1 MDTREED
8 VRNAIKSTLDSNGV
22 LREVKAKMRAGVYSI
37 LNDKSMPTPEKP
49 EEVSLASELIVDFL
63 RIFNF
68 DSSTNVFAEETGH
81 DPKYSIGRSR
91 LAEELGLSL
100 LEDDGQIPVLVL
112 LVQLL
117 QSRKLD
123 ASMASWAQRTM
134 EISKENQIYVF
145 VLNVLNVDPEQVL
158 WYTSFLYLL

>member
-63 RIFNF
+63 RIL
-68 DSSTNVFAEETGH
+68 DSSVY
-81 DPKYSIGRSR
+81 DDKKQRLRMRSFFIF
-91 LAEELGLSL
+91 S
-100 LEDDGQIPVLVL
+100 
-112 LVQLL
+112 
-117 QSRKLD
+117 
-123 ASMASWAQRTM
+123 
-134 EISKENQIYVF
+134 
-145 VLNVLNVDPEQVL
+145 
-158 WYTSFLYLL
+158 

>member
-123 ASMASWAQRTM
+123 ASMAS
-134 EISKENQIYVF
+134 
-145 VLNVLNVDPEQVL
+145 
-158 WYTSFLYLL
+158 